1 MAEDLNSSKTDG
13 TEHKRHHHHHH
24 HHDDSTSSG
33 EHQHHHHHH
42 HHHSSVKAVTGRK
55 LRRIPWLE
63 GIGLIVVCLILF
75 FVMVMCTK
83 LIQP

>member
-13 TEHKRHHHHHH
+13 TEHK
-24 HHDDSTSSG
+24 
-33 EHQHHHHHH
+33 HHH